1 MTDQHPSSPNPQ
13 PPSSPPVIDVRRTP
27 FGVMP
32 RQLPRWLLVG
42 IAVAMAAIMAL
53 SGAPTARRASS
64 TSASTPVA
72 VDANQQRIED
82 YQRRIQEQTERLV
95 AEQQALDAAKTGAAS
110 RVESHEPR
118 QGRPATPAG
127 VDAHPTAGPE
137 PMGRASAPQGDRS
150 LFVDSVA
157 FTRDGHRTAPA
168 TSGARELATP
178 PAFPA
183 SPAVESLLSPAPPA
197 VAATLPLTSPSNPTA
212 AASSAVPSMPLP
224 DGSVAPDPSPVDSPV
239 AARATSTPRT
249 YTIPEGTVIETVL
262 TNRLDGTFAGPVNCL
277 VTTAVYAP
285 DHQHLLIPAGARVLG
300 DARPV
305 TTFGQTRIAVVFHR
319 VLLPNG
325 ARIDLEAF
333 HGLSQI
339 GETGLR
345 DEVDRHY
352 TQIFGASLAVGAIAG
367 LAQAQTSIG
376 LDATA
381 LDVYRQGAAANLAQ
395 SSARI
400 LDRFLNLL
408 PTVTIREGHRI
419 KVYVSSDLDAPAYVD
434 DAARRRPH
442 TPGARP

>member
-1 MTDQHPSSPNPQ
+1 MTDPHPASPTPQ

-27 FGVMP
+27 LGVMP
-32 RQLPRWLLVG
+32 RQLPRWLLLG

-110 RVESHEPR
+110 RVDPHEPR
-118 QGRPATPAG
+118 PTRPATPPA
-127 VDAHPTAGPE
+127 VDAHLTTGPE
-137 PMGRASAPQGDRS
+137 PMARAAAPPSDRS

-157 FTRDGHRTAPA
+157 FTLP
-168 TSGARELATP
+168 L
-178 PAFPA
+178 A
-183 SPAVESLLSPAPPA
+183 SPS
-197 VAATLPLTSPSNPTA
+197 TPTA
-212 AASSAVPSMPLP
+212 AASSAVPSTPP
-224 DGSVAPDPSPVDSPV
+224 RDGSGAPDFSPADSHG
-239 AARATSTPRT
+239 AARVTSTPHT
-249 YTIPEGTVIETVL
+249 YTIPEGSVIETVL

-325 ARIDLEAF
+325 ARIDLETF

-352 TQIFGASLAVGAIAG
+352 AQIFGASLAVGAIAG

-419 KVYVSSDLDAPAYVD
+419 KVYVSSDLDVPAYVD
-434 DAARRRPH
+434 DVTRLRPH

>member
-1 MTDQHPSSPNPQ
+1 MTDPHPASPTPQ

-27 FGVMP
+27 LGVMP
-32 RQLPRWLLVG
+32 RQLPRWLLLG

-110 RVESHEPR
+110 RVEPHEPR
-118 QGRPATPAG
+118 PTRPATPPA
-127 VDAHPTAGPE
+127 VDAHLTTGAE
-137 PMGRASAPQGDRS
+137 PMARAAAPPSDRS

-157 FTRDGHRTAPA
+157 FTLP
-168 TSGARELATP
+168 L
-178 PAFPA
+178 A
-183 SPAVESLLSPAPPA
+183 SPS
-197 VAATLPLTSPSNPTA
+197 TPTA
-212 AASSAVPSMPLP
+212 AASSAVPSTPP
-224 DGSVAPDPSPVDSPV
+224 RDGSGAPDFSPADSHG
-239 AARATSTPRT
+239 AARVTSTPHT
-249 YTIPEGTVIETVL
+249 YTIPEGSVIETVL

-325 ARIDLEAF
+325 ARIDLETF

-352 TQIFGASLAVGAIAG
+352 AQIFGASLAVGAIAG

-419 KVYVSSDLDAPAYVD
+419 KVYVSSDLDVPAYVD
-434 DAARRRPH
+434 DVTRLRPH

>member
-1 MTDQHPSSPNPQ
+1 MTDPHPASPTPQ

-27 FGVMP
+27 LGVMP
-32 RQLPRWLLVG
+32 RQLPRWLLLG

-110 RVESHEPR
+110 RVEPHEPR
-118 QGRPATPAG
+118 PTRPATPPA
-127 VDAHPTAGPE
+127 VDAHLTTGPE
-137 PMGRASAPQGDRS
+137 PMARAAAPPSDRS

-157 FTRDGHRTAPA
+157 FTLP
-168 TSGARELATP
+168 L
-178 PAFPA
+178 A
-183 SPAVESLLSPAPPA
+183 SPS
-197 VAATLPLTSPSNPTA
+197 TPTA
-212 AASSAVPSMPLP
+212 AASSAVPSTPP
-224 DGSVAPDPSPVDSPV
+224 RDGSSAPDPSPADSHGP
-239 AARATSTPRT
+239 ARVTSTPHT
-249 YTIPEGTVIETVL
+249 YTIPEGSVIETVL

-325 ARIDLEAF
+325 ARIDLETF

-352 TQIFGASLAVGAIAG
+352 AQIFGASLAVGAIAG
-367 LAQAQTSIG
+367 LAQAQTSTG

-419 KVYVSSDLDAPAYVD
+419 KVYVSSDLDVPAYVD
-434 DAARRRPH
+434 DVTRLRPH

>member
-1 MTDQHPSSPNPQ
+1 MTDPHPASPTPQ

-27 FGVMP
+27 LGVMP
-32 RQLPRWLLVG
+32 RQLPRWLLLG

-110 RVESHEPR
+110 RVEPHEPR
-118 QGRPATPAG
+118 PTRPATPPA
-127 VDAHPTAGPE
+127 VDAHLTTGPE
-137 PMGRASAPQGDRS
+137 PMARAAAPPSDRS

-157 FTRDGHRTAPA
+157 FTLP
-168 TSGARELATP
+168 L
-178 PAFPA
+178 A
-183 SPAVESLLSPAPPA
+183 SPS
-197 VAATLPLTSPSNPTA
+197 TPTA
-212 AASSAVPSMPLP
+212 AASSAVPSTPP
-224 DGSVAPDPSPVDSPV
+224 RDGSGAPDFSPADSHG
-239 AARATSTPRT
+239 AARVTSTPHT
-249 YTIPEGTVIETVL
+249 YTIPEGSVIETVL

-325 ARIDLEAF
+325 ARIDLETF

-352 TQIFGASLAVGAIAG
+352 AQIFGASLAVGAIAG

-419 KVYVSSDLDAPAYVD
+419 KVYVSSDLDVPAFVD
-434 DAARRRPH
+434 DVTRLRPH

>member
-1 MTDQHPSSPNPQ
+1 M
-13 PPSSPPVIDVRRTP
+13 
-27 FGVMP
+27 
-32 RQLPRWLLVG
+32 
-42 IAVAMAAIMAL
+42 
-53 SGAPTARRASS
+53 
-64 TSASTPVA
+64 
-72 VDANQQRIED
+72 
-82 YQRRIQEQTERLV
+82 
-95 AEQQALDAAKTGAAS
+95 
-110 RVESHEPR
+110 
-118 QGRPATPAG
+118 
-127 VDAHPTAGPE
+127 
-137 PMGRASAPQGDRS
+137 
-150 LFVDSVA
+150 
-157 FTRDGHRTAPA
+157 
-168 TSGARELATP
+168 
-178 PAFPA
+178 
-183 SPAVESLLSPAPPA
+183 
-197 VAATLPLTSPSNPTA
+197 
-212 AASSAVPSMPLP
+212 
-224 DGSVAPDPSPVDSPV
+224 
-239 AARATSTPRT
+239 
-249 YTIPEGTVIETVL
+249 IETVL

-325 ARIDLEAF
+325 ARIDLETF

-352 TQIFGASLAVGAIAG
+352 AQIFGASLAVGAIAG

-419 KVYVSSDLDAPAYVD
+419 KVYVSSDLDVPAYVD
-434 DAARRRPH
+434 DVTRLRPH

>member
-1 MTDQHPSSPNPQ
+1 M
-13 PPSSPPVIDVRRTP
+13 
-27 FGVMP
+27 
-32 RQLPRWLLVG
+32 
-42 IAVAMAAIMAL
+42 
-53 SGAPTARRASS
+53 
-64 TSASTPVA
+64 
-72 VDANQQRIED
+72 
-82 YQRRIQEQTERLV
+82 
-95 AEQQALDAAKTGAAS
+95 
-110 RVESHEPR
+110 
-118 QGRPATPAG
+118 
-127 VDAHPTAGPE
+127 
-137 PMGRASAPQGDRS
+137 
-150 LFVDSVA
+150 
-157 FTRDGHRTAPA
+157 
-168 TSGARELATP
+168 
-178 PAFPA
+178 
-183 SPAVESLLSPAPPA
+183 
-197 VAATLPLTSPSNPTA
+197 
-212 AASSAVPSMPLP
+212 
-224 DGSVAPDPSPVDSPV
+224 
-239 AARATSTPRT
+239 
-249 YTIPEGTVIETVL
+249 IETVL

-325 ARIDLEAF
+325 ARIDLETF

-352 TQIFGASLAVGAIAG
+352 AQIFGASLAVGAIAG

-395 SSARI
+395 SSTRI

-419 KVYVSSDLDAPAYVD
+419 KVYVSSDLDVPAFVD
-434 DAARRRPH
+434 DVTRLRPH

>member
-1 MTDQHPSSPNPQ
+1 MTDPHPASPTPQ

-27 FGVMP
+27 LGVMP
-32 RQLPRWLLVG
+32 RQLPRWLLLG

-110 RVESHEPR
+110 RVEPHEPR
-118 QGRPATPAG
+118 PTRPATPPA
-127 VDAHPTAGPE
+127 VDAHLTTGPE
-137 PMGRASAPQGDRS
+137 PMARAAAPPSDRS

-157 FTRDGHRTAPA
+157 FTLP
-168 TSGARELATP
+168 L
-178 PAFPA
+178 A
-183 SPAVESLLSPAPPA
+183 SPS
-197 VAATLPLTSPSNPTA
+197 TPTA
-212 AASSAVPSMPLP
+212 AASSAVPSTPP
-224 DGSVAPDPSPVDSPV
+224 RDGSVAPDPSPADSHG
-239 AARATSTPRT
+239 AARVTSTPHT
-249 YTIPEGTVIETVL
+249 YTIPEGSVIETVL

-325 ARIDLEAF
+325 ARIDLETF

-352 TQIFGASLAVGAIAG
+352 AQIFGASLAVGAIAG

-419 KVYVSSDLDAPAYVD
+419 KVYVSSDLDVPAYVD
-434 DAARRRPH
+434 DVTRLRPH